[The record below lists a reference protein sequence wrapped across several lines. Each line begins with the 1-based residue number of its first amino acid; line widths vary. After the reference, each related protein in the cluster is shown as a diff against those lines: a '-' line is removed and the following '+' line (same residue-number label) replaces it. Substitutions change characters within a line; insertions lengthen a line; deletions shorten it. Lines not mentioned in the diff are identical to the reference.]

1 MAKRVAGVTEK
12 LMECA
17 KEEFLA
23 NGYENASLRI
33 IAEKAGSSK
42 GAIYIRYPIKKAYI
56 GPWFNR
62 RRMAFVNCYNP
73 YYPGLPRCQVM
84 SRHSKCFD
92 IPMMVFLK

>member
-42 GAIYIRYPIKKAYI
+42 GAIYIRYPDI